1 MKNDKFNSENQAI
14 SEKKSKRIGIAK
26 EEMKDF
32 DISLDELDSIEIPD
46 FDN

>member
-1 MKNDKFNSENQAI
+1 MKNDKLNSNNPKV
-14 SEKKSKRIGIAK
+14 SKKKSKRIGIAK

-32 DISLDELDSIEIPD
+32 DIPLEELDSIEITD